1 MKIWRSSGK
10 WRAMEPVIPVYQQ
23 NLLYFESE
31 QPGIRGERLSSCEK
45 RKYRRK
51 LRFHHFTASTPFE
64 HVVGVCICKAV
75 FVLREQTRTLIYKCD
90 QAMSNKRSMLLGL
103 PSLAD

>member
-23 NLLYFESE
+23 NLLYFGSE
-31 QPGIRGERLSSCEK
+31 QPGIGGERLSSCEK

-51 LRFHHFTASTPFE
+51 LRFHRLTPFE

-75 FVLREQTRTLIYKCD
+75 FVLREQTRTLIYQCD
-90 QAMSNKRSMLLGL
+90 QATSNKRSMLLGL
-103 PSLAD
+103 SSLAD